1 MFLTANF
8 DKEFRERPVY
18 WKRIVFDAKSIDY
31 LLYSTGERLN
41 LTIRMLLLEAIK
53 CIIKV
58 LMLKEFTHLLKQQ
71 EGY

>member
-1 MFLTANF
+1 MFLSAYF

-18 WKRIVFDAKSIDY
+18 WKRIVFDTKSIDY
-31 LLYSTGERLN
+31 LLYSTRERLN
-41 LTIRMLLLEAIK
+41 LTIRMILLEAIK